1 VESSP
6 QAVRHE
12 QAGFDDARAGGTRD
26 VDVAEVCKGW
36 GDDVGRSRRR
46 RRRRRRNGRRRR
58 GW

>member
-26 VDVAEVCKGW
+26 VDVAEVCEGW

-46 RRRRRRNGRRRR
+46 RRRRRRNGRR
-58 GW
+58 